1 MSGSGTPVYHEC
13 KMLFR
18 NRRPDPP
25 LGRYIQALW
34 TWEGFQQPHHM
45 ERLLPDGSLQLV
57 VNLREDQT
65 RIYDREHLERCQTHS
80 GALVA
85 GAHSSYFV
93 IDTAEQTSVAGVH
106 FLPGGAFPFLGIP
119 AGELQDRH
127 VSLDLLWGRRAGELR
142 ERLLAASG
150 PDARIAILEQALLAR
165 LSDPAARHP
174 AVAWA
179 VGEFERA
186 PVPVRDVVGRI
197 GLSERRFIDIFRNQV
212 GLTPKRFCRI
222 TRFQSVL
229 RRIQAGRPIDWA
241 GIALDCGYFDQ
252 PHFIH
257 DFRRFSG
264 LNPTAYLPTY
274 PRFLNHV
281 PIR

>member
-1 MSGSGTPVYHEC
+1 
-13 KMLFR
+13 MLYCT
-18 NRRPDPP
+18 RRPAAP
-25 LGRYIQALW
+25 LDRYVRALW
-34 TWEGFQQPHHM
+34 TWEGFQQPHHK
-45 ERLLPDGSLQLV
+45 ERLLPDGSLQMV

-65 RIYDREHLERCQTHS
+65 RIYDRDHLDRFQTHS

-106 FLPGGAFPFLGIP
+106 FLPGGAFPFLSVP
-119 AGELQDRH
+119 AGELRDQH
-127 VSLDLLWGRRAGELR
+127 VSLDLLWGGRAGELR
-142 ERLLAASG
+142 EQLLAASG
-150 PDARIAILEQALLAR
+150 AEARIAVLERALLAR
-165 LSDPAARHP
+165 LRGPVERHP

-186 PVPVRDVVGRI
+186 PLPVREVTGRI
-197 GLSERRFIDIFRNQV
+197 GLSERHFIELFRNQV

-229 RRIQAGRPIDWA
+229 RRIQGGRPIEWA
-241 GIALDCGYFDQ
+241 EVALDCGYFDQ

-257 DFRRFSG
+257 DFRQFSG